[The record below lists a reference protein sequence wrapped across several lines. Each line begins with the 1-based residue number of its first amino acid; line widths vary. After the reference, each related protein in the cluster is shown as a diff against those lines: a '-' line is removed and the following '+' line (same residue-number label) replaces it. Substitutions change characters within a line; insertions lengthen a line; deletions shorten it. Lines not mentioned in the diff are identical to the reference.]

1 MVNYREILRLH
12 ALGYSQRSIESSVR
26 SSHQKVK
33 EVLDRAEKMH
43 IEWPLDEDIT
53 NAVLYELL
61 GDKHE
66 DKPSVYAPIDY
77 EYIHN
82 ELSKKGVTL
91 TLLWQEYC
99 ERAYANGQKP
109 YMSTQFGD

>member
-33 EVLDRAEKMH
+33 EVLDRAEEMH

-53 NAVLYELL
+53 NAVLDELL

-66 DKPSVYAPIDY
+66 DKPSLYAPIDY

-82 ELSKKGVTL
+82 ELLKKGVTL
-91 TLLWQEYC
+91 SLLLSEYC
-99 ERAYANGQKP
+99 DKARING
-109 YMSTQFGD
+109 

>member
-77 EYIHN
+77 EWN
-82 ELSKKGVTL
+82 C
-91 TLLWQEYC
+91 QEKC
-99 ERAYANGQKP
+99 SRETPKMSER
-109 YMSTQFGD
+109 

>member
-33 EVLDRAEKMH
+33 EVLDCAEEMH

-53 NAVLYELL
+53 NAVLHEILYGKQENKELL
-61 GDKHE
+61 KN
-66 DKPSVYAPIDY
+66 K
-77 EYIHN
+77 
-82 ELSKKGVTL
+82 
-91 TLLWQEYC
+91 
-99 ERAYANGQKP
+99 
-109 YMSTQFGD
+109 F